1 MQFMQKYSY
10 KALYVHFVWEEFL
23 SKVLEMWERLEG
35 EIVSGTK
42 SKNGKWNGSDL
53 KHMISFSMS
62 FGDKNYYVSLF

>member
-1 MQFMQKYSY
+1 MQKYSY
-10 KALYVHFVWEEFL
+10 QALYVHFVWEEVL

-42 SKNGKWNGSDL
+42 SKNGKWDGSDL
-53 KHMISFSMS
+53 KHMISFTMS

>member
-1 MQFMQKYSY
+1 MQKYSY

-42 SKNGKWNGSDL
+42 SKNGKWNGHLSKKADVVVCQL
-53 KHMISFSMS
+53 L
-62 FGDKNYYVSLF
+62 GCV